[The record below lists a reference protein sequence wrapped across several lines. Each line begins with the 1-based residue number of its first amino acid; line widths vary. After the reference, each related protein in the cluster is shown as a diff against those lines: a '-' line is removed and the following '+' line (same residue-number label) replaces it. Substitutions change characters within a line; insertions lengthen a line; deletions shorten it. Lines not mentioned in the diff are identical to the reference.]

1 MKRAIHTLRRKDLRL
16 HLVLIYLVSP
26 PMQPRTD
33 VFITSKLACPF
44 HKPQHVEPALR
55 KTLLDLRIGYLDLF
69 LIHWPVA
76 FNYVNFDP
84 TMRGWPN
91 EGADESKRVV
101 LYCFQISSS
110 Q

>member
-1 MKRAIHTLRRKDLRL
+1 MSLSRASLPVHSTNLSTWSL
-16 HLVLIYLVSP
+16 
-26 PMQPRTD
+26 
-33 VFITSKLACPF
+33 
-44 HKPQHVEPALR
+44 

-76 FNYVNFDP
+76 FNYVDFDP

-91 EGADESKRVV
+91 EGANESKRVV